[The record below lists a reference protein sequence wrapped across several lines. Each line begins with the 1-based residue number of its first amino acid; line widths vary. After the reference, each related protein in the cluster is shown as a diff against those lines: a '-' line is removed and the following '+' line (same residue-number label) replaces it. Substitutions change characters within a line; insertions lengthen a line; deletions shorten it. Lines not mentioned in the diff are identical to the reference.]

1 LHIGERGKV
10 SANGGQ
16 TGRDH
21 WQTDY
26 FLTQKK
32 RSMSSR
38 KRMTPSS
45 RPVSNINEEPLD
57 ADGSLRTVVT
67 RKSLYIDA
75 M

>member
-1 LHIGERGKV
+1 
-10 SANGGQ
+10 
-16 TGRDH
+16 
-21 WQTDY
+21 
-26 FLTQKK
+26 
-32 RSMSSR
+32 MSSR